1 MTATIL
7 GPSGPYY
14 YLSKEQIDAY
24 HRDGFLHIPAV
35 ANANDMERVEEAFE
49 DLVNGKANELGNDLT
64 DITGEPGK
72 TMMDNAGVSIMM
84 PSMYHQ
90 NMNATLIKQ
99 RCAHITQ
106 QLLGDGMM
114 LDFDRFI
121 AKKPHREDAV
131 FHWHQDHLYCLSHG
145 NTVDTDDSRTAVF
158 SIAIDETT
166 EENGCIKYVIGSH
179 REEKFR
185 PHVPVDPNMK
195 SMYLITKTS
204 IDETQDKVAT
214 VPIHRGDLTVHGERV
229 VHGSSGNRSKGWRRS
244 YMVQFR
250 AAENVEKRRQL
261 GISRSLNHA
270 GGVQAEMAMVEPN
283 KA

>member
-1 MTATIL
+1 MAAITL
-7 GPSGPYY
+7 GPSGSYY

-24 HRDGFLHIPAV
+24 HRDGFLHIPSV
-35 ANANDMERVEEAFE
+35 ANVDDMQCIEEAYN
-49 DLVNGKANELGNDLT
+49 DLLNNKSNELGNDLT
-64 DITGEPGK
+64 DITGELGK
-72 TMMDNAGVSIMM
+72 PMTDNAGVSIMM

-90 NMNATLIKQ
+90 NLNATMIKQ

-121 AKKPHREDAV
+121 AKKPHRQDAI
-131 FHWHQDHLYCLSHG
+131 FHWHQDHLYCKSHG

-166 EENGCIKYVIGSH
+166 EENGCIKYVVGSH
-179 REEKFR
+179 REENFR
-185 PHVPVDPNMK
+185 PHVPVDPNIE
-195 SMYLITKTS
+195 SMYLVTKTS
-204 IDETQDKVAT
+204 VDETQDKIVA

-229 VHGSSGNRSKGWRRS
+229 VHGSSGNQSNGWRRS
-244 YMVQFR
+244 YMLQFR
-250 AAENVEKRRQL
+250 AAENVQKRRQL
-261 GISRSLNHA
+261 GISRSFNHA
-270 GGVQAEMAMVEPN
+270 LGIQAEVAMIEPN